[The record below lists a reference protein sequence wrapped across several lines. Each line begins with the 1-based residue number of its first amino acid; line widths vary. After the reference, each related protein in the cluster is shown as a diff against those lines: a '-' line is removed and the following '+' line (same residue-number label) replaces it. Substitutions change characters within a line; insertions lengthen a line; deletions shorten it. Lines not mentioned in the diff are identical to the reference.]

1 VSPSTSTP
9 LVEAERLAVTARA
22 GGLRVDGLDL
32 RLEAPGALV
41 LVGPVEAASA
51 VLRALLGIDRPD
63 GGVARVL
70 GETPGALPR
79 AGAAAVLARVGFL
92 PRSGALLANLTL
104 RENLLLPL
112 QFHRHLEGADAERA
126 AAAALARFGLTEA
139 PAVRPE
145 EVALPVRR
153 RIALARAML
162 LDPDLLVLDDP
173 LDDLDEDVAR
183 EVVAALTAWTRER
196 PRGLLVASPYART
209 ASTLRAAALPLPVTR
224 A

>member
-1 VSPSTSTP
+1 MSLGSATP
-9 LVEAERLAVTARA
+9 LVEAEGLAVTAAA
-22 GGLRVDGLDL
+22 GGLRVEGLAF

-51 VLRALLGIDRPD
+51 VLRVVLGIDRAD
-63 GGVARVL
+63 AGAVRVL
-70 GETPGALPR
+70 GEAPGSLPR
-79 AGAAAVLARVGFL
+79 DRAAAVLSRVGFL

-112 QFHRHLEGADAERA
+112 QFHRRLGAAEAERV
-126 AAAALARFGLTEA
+126 AAAALARFGLDEA
-139 PAVRPE
+139 PAHRERDV
-145 EVALPVRR
+145 
-153 RIALARAML
+153 LARATL
-162 LDPDLLVLDDP
+162 LEPELLVLDDP

-183 EVVAALTAWTRER
+183 EVVAALTTWSRER

-209 ASTLRAAALPLPVTR
+209 ASTLRALALPLPVTR